1 MPVFRPIQP
10 LAPGFLNLLGLKN
23 LGALPNGLIDE
34 VRPVLDM
41 TSWYLNGNELVASAQ
56 DQWQADLGAGP
67 LAGFFQ
73 VGSQAI
79 TGLNPQTV
87 PDGQLWWVEDL
98 DVWFAVTAPS
108 DPTLTVTF
116 EAAQASAAASLPPTF
131 AAPGFPTRHIV
142 HNCTGFGGF
151 GPSEP
156 PVLTPEFHLPKIGRF
171 FAPAGTQ
178 FGLVTAGLAAY
189 DNTPAAQRLSLQLS
203 IRYTPLTI

>member
-1 MPVFRPIQP
+1 MPVYRPIQP

-23 LGALPNGLIDE
+23 LGQLPAGMIDE
-34 VRPVLDM
+34 VRPAIDM
-41 TSWYLNGNELVASAQ
+41 TAWYLNGNELVASAQ
-56 DQWQADLGAGP
+56 DTWQADLGAGP

-79 TGLNPQTV
+79 TGLNPQAV

-116 EAAQASAAASLPPTF
+116 DVGQASAAASLPATF
-131 AAPGFPTRHIV
+131 AAPGFPNRHVV
-142 HNCTGFGGF
+142 HNCTNFSGY
-151 GPSEP
+151 GPTTA
-156 PVLTPEFHLPKIGRF
+156 PVLTPVYHLPKIGRF

-189 DNTPAAQRLSLQLS
+189 DDTPAAQRLAISLS
-203 IRYTPLTI
+203 IRYTPLAI